1 MPTRPKNKI
10 QIRINEK
17 YKNTNKKNKYSQFNL
32 KLVATSKIR
41 DFSILL
47 LTRILF
53 DNIQRILSVCII
65 FSKNIAIKK
74 VRSTYDFLGDFTK
87 SDFLKLNSNQ

>member
-1 MPTRPKNKI
+1 MWRRNSQDRSDADKTKKNKI

-47 LTRILF
+47 FTRILF
-53 DNIQRILSVCII
+53 DNIQRKFVQH
-65 FSKNIAIKK
+65 
-74 VRSTYDFLGDFTK
+74 
-87 SDFLKLNSNQ
+87 LN